1 MPISLIWRCLNV
13 ILKKGLWLESNHG
26 VKWKII
32 DMNDGKITIRKYYK
46 DINVGTITGIT
57 LEDIKKYFKI

>member
-1 MPISLIWRCLNV
+1 MPISLNLGCLNM

-32 DMNDGKITIRKYYK
+32 YINDGKITIRKYYK
-46 DINVGTITGIT
+46 DTNVGTIAGIT

>member
-1 MPISLIWRCLNV
+1 MIFKN
-13 ILKKGLWLESNHG
+13 GLWLESNHG

-32 DMNDGKITIRKYYK
+32 DMSDSKITIRKYYK

-57 LEDIKKYFKI
+57 LEDIKKYFKT

>member
-1 MPISLIWRCLNV
+1 M

-46 DINVGTITGIT
+46 DTNVGTIAGIT

>member
-1 MPISLIWRCLNV
+1 M

-32 DMNDGKITIRKYYK
+32 DMNDGKITIREYCEGAN
-46 DINVGTITGIT
+46 IGTITGIT
-57 LEDIKKYFKI
+57 LKDNLNGMRLFYNYIRPTRV